1 VPPSPLLG
9 SALTCDKNVAFDSL
23 CQQIAPH
30 DPTGVAGPI
39 LEHLLSLFT
48 VFLLIFV
55 AGRILRRF
63 VEHSRV
69 VGVDLQVRT
78 LVRNV
83 VNVSTYVFACL
94 GALVAAGVNI
104 SVLLT
109 FGGLF
114 SLAIGLA
121 FQDVL
126 RNLLSGMFLLVEKPF
141 RLGDFIRSGD
151 QAGVVENIQLRT
163 TTLRT
168 PEGRLAVLPNLNVFT
183 GTIVNQSSYKTR
195 RFVIDVRVPRQLVG
209 EELLR
214 RTRSVLLA
222 TKELARKPAPMVMV
236 KLDAEEPVLQCRYW
250 LDYKS
255 HDPDA
260 IEAELGARL
269 AEVVHAGAE
278 S

>member
-1 VPPSPLLG
+1 VHLF
-9 SALTCDKNVAFDSL
+9 ATLTCDKNVAFDSL
-23 CQQIAPH
+23 CEQIAPH

-39 LEHLLSLFT
+39 LEHLLSPLVVFIL
-48 VFLLIFV
+48 VFLG
-55 AGRILRRF
+55 GRLLRRI
-63 VEHSRV
+63 VEHTRA

-83 VNVSTYVFACL
+83 LTIATWVFSCL

-126 RNLLSGMFLLVEKPF
+126 RNLLAGMFLLVEKPF

-151 QAGVVENIQLRT
+151 EAGVVQNIQLRT

-168 PEGRLAVLPNLNVFT
+168 PEGKLAVLPNLNVFG
-183 GTIVNQSSYKTR
+183 GTIVNQSSFKTR
-195 RFVIDVRVPRQLVG
+195 RFNIDVRVPRDSVG
-209 EELLR
+209 DDLLR
-214 RTRSVLLA
+214 RARSVLLA
-222 TKELARKPAPMVMV
+222 TKELAKKPAPMVVV
-236 KLDAEEPVLQCRYW
+236 KLDVEEPILQCRYW
-250 LDYKS
+250 LDYKA
-255 HDPDA
+255 HDPDEV
-260 IEAELGARL
+260 EAELSARL
-269 AEVVHAGAE
+269 ANVAHAE
-278 S
+278 SG